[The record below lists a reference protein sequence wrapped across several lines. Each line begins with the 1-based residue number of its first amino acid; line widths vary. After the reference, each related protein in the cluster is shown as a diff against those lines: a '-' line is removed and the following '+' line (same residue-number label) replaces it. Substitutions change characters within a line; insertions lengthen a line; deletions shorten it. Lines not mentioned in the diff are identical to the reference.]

1 MALRGLLSEFERQAR
16 AADRERKAAIRQ
28 AEQARKAEKQAQ
40 AQLARAAEA
49 ERKRLAKQAREA
61 HIAAMEAEVE
71 VRNLE
76 LAEIYQEIDSLLAW
90 TLDVDDHV
98 DLNTLRSVAEHPPF
112 DRPDLETA
120 IPVPR
125 PIPDPQEPVGPP
137 LAAPTGILGFF
148 GRKKYAKAAEAYER
162 ALAEWRAELT
172 RLSAVRKAAAEEHA
186 AMEAQRL
193 SALEV
198 ARARHTAECTAR
210 DVEAAEH
217 NKMLDELIVNLGY
230 GTADAVQEYLR
241 IVLSNSVYPSH
252 FPVKHEFQFDPAT
265 AELQLQVLVPAPDT
279 LSDIKAY
286 RYIKS
291 SDEITGTS
299 LSQKAR
305 RDRYTGAVHAVALR
319 SMHEVFE
326 ADRRGLV
333 KTISLE
339 VGTETIDPA
348 TGREAYIPFVA
359 TCAERDSFLEFDL
372 SSVVPAATLAHLGA
386 AISKNPFGLVPADAT
401 GIRRS

>member
-148 GRKKYAKAAEAYER
+148 GRKKHAKAAEAYER

-198 ARARHTAECTAR
+198 ARARYTAECTAR

-230 GTADAVQEYLR
+230 ETADAVQEYLL

-252 FPVKHEFQFDPAT
+252 FPVKHEFQFDPET

-305 RDRYTGAVHAVALR
+305 RDRYTGAVHVVALR

-372 SSVVPAATLAHLGA
+372 SSVVPAATLAYLGA

>member
-1 MALRGLLSEFERQAR
+1 MALRGLLSELERQAR

-28 AEQARKAEKQAQ
+28 AEQARKAEKRAQ
-40 AQLARAAEA
+40 AQLTHAAKA
-49 ERKRLAKQAREA
+49 ERKHLAKQAREA

-71 VRNLE
+71 IRNLE
-76 LAEIYQEIDSLLAW
+76 LSEIYQEIDSLLAA
-90 TLDVDDHV
+90 TLDVDDYV

-120 IPVPR
+120 IPAPR
-125 PIPDPQEPVGPP
+125 PIPDPLEPVGPP

-148 GRKKYAKAAEAYER
+148 GRKKHARAAEAYER
-162 ALAEWRAELT
+162 ALAEWHAELT
-172 RLSAVRKAAAEEHA
+172 RLSAVRKTAAEEHA

-193 SALEV
+193 SALEA
-198 ARARHTAECTAR
+198 ARARYTAECSAR
-210 DVEAAEH
+210 EVDAAEH
-217 NKMLDELIVNLGY
+217 NQMLDELIVNLGY

-265 AELQLQVLVPAPDT
+265 AELRLQVLVPGPGTLPDT
-279 LSDIKAY
+279 KSY
-286 RYIKS
+286 RYVKS

-305 RDRYTGAVHAVALR
+305 RDRYTGAVHAVAVR

-326 ADRRGLV
+326 ADLRGLV

-348 TGREAYIPFVA
+348 TGQESYISFVA
-359 TCAERDSFLEFDL
+359 TSAERDSFLEFDL

-386 AISKNPFGLVPADAT
+386 ALSKNPFGLIPADTA

>member
-1 MALRGLLSEFERQAR
+1 M
-16 AADRERKAAIRQ
+16 
-28 AEQARKAEKQAQ
+28 
-40 AQLARAAEA
+40 
-49 ERKRLAKQAREA
+49 
-61 HIAAMEAEVE
+61 
-71 VRNLE
+71 
-76 LAEIYQEIDSLLAW
+76 
-90 TLDVDDHV
+90 
-98 DLNTLRSVAEHPPF
+98 
-112 DRPDLETA
+112 
-120 IPVPR
+120 
-125 PIPDPQEPVGPP
+125 
-137 LAAPTGILGFF
+137 
-148 GRKKYAKAAEAYER
+148 
-162 ALAEWRAELT
+162 
-172 RLSAVRKAAAEEHA
+172 
-186 AMEAQRL
+186 
-193 SALEV
+193 
-198 ARARHTAECTAR
+198 
-210 DVEAAEH
+210 
-217 NKMLDELIVNLGY
+217 NLGY

-279 LSDIKAY
+279 LPDIKAY

-305 RDRYTGAVHAVALR
+305 RDRYTGAVHVVALR

>member
-1 MALRGLLSEFERQAR
+1 MDCYLNLR
-16 AADRERKAAIRQ
+16 DRPGPQTANGKLPIRQ

-40 AQLARAAEA
+40 AQLTRAAKA
-49 ERKRLAKQAREA
+49 ERKHLAKQAREA
-61 HIAAMEAEVE
+61 HIATMEAEVE
-71 VRNLE
+71 IRNLE
-76 LAEIYQEIDSLLAW
+76 LSEIYQEIDLLLAA
-90 TLDVDDHV
+90 TLDVDDYV

-120 IPVPR
+120 IPAPR
-125 PIPDPQEPVGPP
+125 PIPDPLEPVGPP
-137 LAAPTGILGFF
+137 LVAPTGILGFF
-148 GRKKYAKAAEAYER
+148 GRKKHAKAAEAYER

-193 SALEV
+193 SALEA
-198 ARARHTAECTAR
+198 ARARYTAECSAR
-210 DVEAAEH
+210 GVDAAEH
-217 NKMLDELIVNLGY
+217 NQMLDELMVNLGY

-265 AELQLQVLVPAPDT
+265 AELRLQVLVPGPGTLPDT
-279 LSDIKAY
+279 KSY
-286 RYIKS
+286 RYVKS

-305 RDRYTGAVHAVALR
+305 RDRYTGAVHAVAVR

-348 TGREAYIPFVA
+348 TGRESYIPFVA
-359 TCAERDSFLEFDL
+359 TSAERDSFLEFDL

-386 AISKNPFGLVPADAT
+386 ALSKNPFGLIPADTA

>member
-1 MALRGLLSEFERQAR
+1 MDCYLNLRDRPGPQ
-16 AADRERKAAIRQ
+16 RERKAAIRQ

-120 IPVPR
+120 IPAPR

-148 GRKKYAKAAEAYER
+148 GRKKHAKAAEAYER

-193 SALEV
+193 SVLEV
-198 ARARHTAECTAR
+198 ARARYTAECTAR

-217 NKMLDELIVNLGY
+217 NNMLDELIMNLGY

-279 LSDIKAY
+279 LPDIKAY

-305 RDRYTGAVHAVALR
+305 RDRYTGAVHVVALR

-359 TCAERDSFLEFDL
+359 TCAEGDSFLEFDL